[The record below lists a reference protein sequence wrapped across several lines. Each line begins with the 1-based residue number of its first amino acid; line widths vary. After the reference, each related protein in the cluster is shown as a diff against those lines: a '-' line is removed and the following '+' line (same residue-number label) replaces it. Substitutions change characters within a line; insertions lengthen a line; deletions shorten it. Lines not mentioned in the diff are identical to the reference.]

1 LHNKLITSAALIS
14 AVFAVSAAPMA
25 AQARQ
30 HNNNDNRVWVC
41 DRNVRHAANT
51 GTVVG
56 AVGGALLG
64 SAIAG
69 HGSKTGGAL
78 IGAGVG
84 GVAGHQ
90 VAKNNAKKNCHW
102 EYRR

>member
-1 LHNKLITSAALIS
+1 MRKTLIGPAIVACSAL
-14 AVFAVSAAPMA
+14 AVAAAPMG
-25 AQARQ
+25 AQARHHERQ
-30 HNNNDNRVWVC
+30 RVWVC
-41 DRNVRHAANT
+41 DNPRHAANT

-64 SAIAG
+64 NAIAG
-69 HGSKTGGAL
+69 HGSKTGGTL

-90 VAKNNAKKNCHW
+90 IAKKHAKKNCHY
-102 EYRR
+102 EYR